1 MLELHCELPEFLHW
15 QDGEVRLV
23 GHRIGLYHVVRE
35 YDCGEQAEAI
45 ALHFPTLA
53 LGLVFKVLA
62 FYVDN
67 QAAVSD
73 YMAQY
78 DRSLEEQRARYP
90 QRITMEMLRERL
102 RARDAARAAEA
113 AHVEA
118 GA

>member
-23 GHRIGLYHVVRE
+23 GHRIGLYHVVKE
-35 YDCGEQAEAI
+35 YDCGQQAEAI
-45 ALHFPTLA
+45 ALQFPTLS

-67 QAAVSD
+67 QAAVSA

-78 DRSLEEQRARYP
+78 DLSLEEQRARYP
-90 QRITMEMLRERL
+90 QRITTEMLRERL
-102 RARDAARAAEA
+102 RARDAARAAES
-113 AHVEA
+113 AHAEA
-118 GA
+118 GV